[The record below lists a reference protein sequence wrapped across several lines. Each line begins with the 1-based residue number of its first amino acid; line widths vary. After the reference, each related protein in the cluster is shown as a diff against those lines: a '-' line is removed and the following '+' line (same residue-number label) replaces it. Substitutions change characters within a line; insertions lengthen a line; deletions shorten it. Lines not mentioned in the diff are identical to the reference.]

1 MSAVLPHFMTSL
13 CGGGD
18 FPIESLCGSAHIAG
32 TEANELLQQQGET
45 QMLGETQV
53 LQLAFLGMLAALFAL
68 VFNLQT
74 VLALSERAIDRVVQG
89 RVKRSVAR
97 WRLGRVHK

>member
-1 MSAVLPHFMTSL
+1 MTSL
-13 CGGGD
+13 CGGGG

-53 LQLAFLGMLAALFAL
+53 LQLVFLGMLAALFAL

>member
-1 MSAVLPHFMTSL
+1 MTSL

>member
-1 MSAVLPHFMTSL
+1 MTSL

-53 LQLAFLGMLAALFAL
+53 LQLVFLGMLAALFAL